1 MKRRNILKEDKE
13 AVSPVI
19 ATILMVA
26 ITVVL
31 AATLWMM
38 LDTDEDVG
46 RDLYGT
52 TSIGDRS
59 TSGGWVR
66 VDIGSLNPSS
76 VNIED
81 VTVRL
86 YDVNDELVV
95 TLRGEEDV
103 ETENDGNY
111 NLRWTRLEDEEL
123 TSRARL
129 FVEYGEDEDNHDF
142 SGYEV
147 EIVAS
152 GYSGSLTREL

>member
-59 TSGGWVR
+59 TTGGYVR
-66 VDIGSLNPSS
+66 VDIGSINPSS
-76 VNIED
+76 VNIDD

-86 YDVNDELVV
+86 YDVNDDLVV
-95 TLRGEEDV
+95 TLRGEDDLDP
-103 ETENDGNY
+103 ENDY
-111 NLRWTRLEDEEL
+111 NLRWTRLEDGRL
-123 TSRARL
+123 TSRGRL
-129 FVEYGEDEDNHDF
+129 YVEYEGEHDF

-152 GYSGSLTREL
+152 GYSGSLTRAL